1 MHQSVVEGERAADR
15 EASRQS
21 SSIVRVSSGRID
33 SSSTK
38 LCWCYVLI
46 PRQGLSFQ
54 HCERLL
60 YEPVGVAALQC
71 LLISSKATA
80 VATLMYNKK
89 VGKRGLPSPSQNSI
103 ESLVV
108 VVVVIEQQQ
117 HTVQTL
123 YLQKAGGN

>member
-1 MHQSVVEGERAADR
+1 M
-15 EASRQS
+15 
-21 SSIVRVSSGRID
+21 
-33 SSSTK
+33 
-38 LCWCYVLI
+38 
-46 PRQGLSFQ
+46 
-54 HCERLL
+54 

-117 HTVQTL
+117 HTLYKHFTCRRQEAINSSSNTSTNTL
-123 YLQKAGGN
+123 TLFLYKSD